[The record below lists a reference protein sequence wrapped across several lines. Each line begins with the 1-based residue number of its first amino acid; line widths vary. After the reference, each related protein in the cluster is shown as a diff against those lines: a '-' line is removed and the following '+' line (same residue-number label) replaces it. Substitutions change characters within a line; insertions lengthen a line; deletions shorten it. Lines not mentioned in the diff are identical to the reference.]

1 MPKFDK
7 KIKSKNKEWTFDG
20 DVHKYFDDHVKKS
33 VPFYSEVHELISTF
47 SDYFVSDNSIIYDI
61 GCSTGILL
69 ESIYE
74 RQKNKKNITLIGLDI
89 SKEMIQHAKNR
100 NKYQQINFFNKNI
113 IDYKLKQSSMILSI
127 YTIQFIRPKIRQDI
141 INKFYESLDWGG
153 ALFFFEKVRGADAR
167 FQDMMTSAYNEFKI
181 MQGFDANEIFDKSTS
196 LKGILEPFSR
206 AGNVGLLKRAGFK
219 DIETIFRYNCFEGYL
234 AVK

>member
-20 DVHKYFDDHVKKS
+20 DVPKYFDNHVKKS
-33 VPFYSEVHELISTF
+33 VPFYSEIHELISTF
-47 SDYFVSDNSIIYDI
+47 SDYFVSDNSVIYDI

-74 RQKNKKNITLIGLDI
+74 RQKNKKNIKLIGLDI
-89 SKEMIQHAKNR
+89 SKDMINYAKKN
-100 NKYQQINFFNKNI
+100 NKYNKISFFNKNI
-113 IDYKLKQSSMILSI
+113 IDYKLKQSSIILSI

-141 INKFYESLDWGG
+141 INKFYKSLDWGG

-167 FQDMMTSAYNEFKI
+167 FQDMMTSAYNEFKVI
-181 MQGFDANEIFDKSTS
+181 QGFDANEIFDKSMS

-206 AGNVGLLKRAGFK
+206 DGNVGLLKRAGFK